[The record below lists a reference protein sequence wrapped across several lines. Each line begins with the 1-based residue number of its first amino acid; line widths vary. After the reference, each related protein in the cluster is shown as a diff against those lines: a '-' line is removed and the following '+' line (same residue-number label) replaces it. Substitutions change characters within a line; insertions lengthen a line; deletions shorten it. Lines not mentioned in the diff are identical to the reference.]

1 MSRIKRG
8 RPSPAILVAVIALVA
23 ALAGTA
29 LAGSGPSA
37 TTAASLKKVEKTAD
51 KAKKKAK
58 KANKKAKA
66 AQGDADAAQSS
77 ADAAQT
83 SADAAQS
90 SAGAAQGTADANGTK
105 LACPPGTVYVLGGCL
120 ETAIRAG
127 LGWLAA
133 DATCVGEGKRLP
145 SIAERQQVAVNG
157 KIPAAGTEW
166 TNSFDGDG
174 NASTVVP
181 GGSAS
186 AKKIGLATDFRC
198 ALAPPG

>member
-37 TTAASLKKVEKTAD
+37 TTAASLKKVEKTAN

-58 KANKKAKA
+58 KANNKAKA
-66 AQGDADAAQSS
+66 AQSAADAAQSS
-77 ADAAQT
+77 AD
-83 SADAAQS
+83 
-90 SAGAAQGTADANGTK
+90 AAQGTADANGTK
-105 LACPPGTVYVLGGCL
+105 LACPAGTVYVLGGCL
-120 ETAIRAG
+120 ETALRPALEYLTG
-127 LGWLAA
+127 GGAQAA
-133 DATCVGEGKRLP
+133 CFAEDKRLP

-157 KIPAAGTEW
+157 KIPATVPEW
-166 TNSFDGDG
+166 TNAVDGG
-174 NASTVVP
+174 GVVATIVA
-181 GGSAS
+181 GGGVSPVPVA
-186 AKKIGLATDFRC
+186 APTAFRC